1 MRRRAGEADQV
12 SVNVAERLA
21 PYELL
26 RPSTATLRENVD
38 GDLVEK
44 AATFLVV
51 MPRNQ
56 HRQTIE
62 ELLAPNDPEK
72 GRRAV
77 DALIEAAYA
86 SEDDAG
92 RLRLIA

>member
-1 MRRRAGEADQV
+1 MKRRAGEVDQV

-26 RPSTATLRENVD
+26 RPSTATLHENVE
-38 GDLVEK
+38 GDLVER
-44 AATFLVV
+44 AATLLVV

-92 RLRLIA
+92 RLRLIT